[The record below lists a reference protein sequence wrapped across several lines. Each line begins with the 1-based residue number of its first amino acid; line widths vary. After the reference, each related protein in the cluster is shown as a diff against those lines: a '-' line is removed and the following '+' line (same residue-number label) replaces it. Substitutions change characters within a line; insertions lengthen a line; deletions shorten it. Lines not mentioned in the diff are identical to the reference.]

1 VRRSEAFTRVR
12 ALPLTPQRPA
22 AQGDT
27 RLALYGLGYMR
38 DSRLYRMMTTTG
50 DVTWRRPADA
60 PGAPADS
67 WFNLFFIHQNHAQRG
82 SKSAVS
88 EKQLPKWLNLVVWGH
103 EHASKTEPTPSSE
116 GTFDVSQPGSSVH
129 TTLSEDEARPKKILL
144 LTLKGEDWKT
154 ETLQLRTVRPF
165 VFENVAL
172 RDEPTL
178 ASRPDDAEGVSR
190 FLHAAVEAAI
200 VRANAQATEF
210 DGAGGASAPPPDATA
225 GGAAAP
231 PAVLPL
237 VRVRVDHSGGFP
249 TVPLQRFGA
258 AFQGR
263 VANPWDLLQFHKCA
277 TKRAKMERGSGAEA
291 AAAAAEEA
299 PGTGEANE
307 HRRIDALVT
316 QHLPAQLQILT
327 EADMALALEDFVQ
340 RDEKNALADA
350 VKAALDESQRKV
362 AAHGMPAGAV
372 DDPSE
377 VLKTIKVVVQEMN
390 AAKPARAKPARAAD
404 ADGAGA
410 EGGDVDMTGED
421 DAPPAR
427 AKTAAKPRAKAAAAT
442 PKAAKGKQA
451 TVAGLFGRATATA
464 TADGDG
470 GAAASEEPS
479 PAKRPPARRAAAAK
493 KTYAE
498 SDEDG
503 DADGDEDFAAGKRGA
518 SEDESDGDDAIDEDA
533 EESPRPKRKAAPAA
547 RGAGRGKGKAAA
559 SGAGA
564 KRGRAAVEEPVEIED
579 RCVWRGAFG
588 GKERLLTRVSG
599 VLARS
604 DDDDAPKPKAAR
616 GAARAAPPS
625 VAASAPSQPQ
635 TNATATARGWGSMR
649 R

>member
-1 VRRSEAFTRVR
+1 
-12 ALPLTPQRPA
+12 
-22 AQGDT
+22 
-27 RLALYGLGYMR
+27 MR

-154 ETLQLRTVRPF
+154 ETLPLRSVRPF

-200 VRANAQATEF
+200 VRANGLATES

-237 VRVRVDHSGGFP
+237 VRLRVDHSGGFP
-249 TVPLQRFGA
+249 TVPLQRFGS

-277 TKRAKMERGSGAEA
+277 TKRAKMERGGGEA
-291 AAAAAEEA
+291 AAAAAFEEA

-362 AAHGMPAGAV
+362 AAHGMPAGAM

-390 AAKPARAKPARAAD
+390 AAKPARAKPARAAED
-404 ADGAGA
+404 DGAGPSRA
-410 EGGDVDMTGED
+410 DGGDVDMTGED
-421 DAPPAR
+421 DAPPAK
-427 AKTAAKPRAKAAAAT
+427 KTAAKPRAKAAAAK

-470 GAAASEEPS
+470 GGAASEEPS

-498 SDEDG
+498 SDEDDG
-503 DADGDEDFAAGKRGA
+503 DGDEDFAAGKRGA
-518 SEDESDGDDAIDEDA
+518 SDDESDGDDAIDEDA

-564 KRGRAAVEEPVEIED
+564 KRGRAAVEEPVEIDD
-579 RCVWRGAFG
+579 RRVRRAALCGY
-588 GKERLLTRVSG
+588 ERLC
-599 VLARS
+599 
-604 DDDDAPKPKAAR
+604 
-616 GAARAAPPS
+616 
-625 VAASAPSQPQ
+625 SA
-635 TNATATARGWGSMR
+635 
-649 R
+649 